1 MFLFDAIASE
11 MFLASRAASAPGL
24 NGKRLCPGADATR
37 LTKLRVFIFLIV
49 CCACFCAVDEK
60 VIAADASLRPNI
72 LFVLC
77 DDLGYGDVRCLNP
90 NGKIATPNMDRLARE
105 GMIFTDAHTSSAVCT
120 PTRYGL
126 MTGRYNW
133 RSRLQTHVLGG
144 LSPRLIEQD
153 RMTVASMLKARGYHT
168 ACVGKWHLGMDWARI
183 DGKQITE
190 LGIEPV
196 SQNRNV
202 DYSQP
207 IKNGPNSVGFDE
219 YFGISGSLDMVP
231 YTYIENDRVV
241 ALPTDDREFA
251 MMFGR
256 KGRNTR
262 LGPAAPG
269 FDATNVLPDFTKRAI
284 SVIERQAADA
294 KQGKPF
300 FLYLPFASPHTPVLP
315 TAEWLGKSGLNP
327 YADFVM
333 QQDACLGQL
342 LETLDRNGLTDNTLV
357 VFTSD
362 NGCSP
367 EAKFDELLAKG
378 HNPSHVFRGHKADI
392 YEGGHRVPFLVRWPG
407 RVKPGTTTEQL
418 TCLTDFM
425 ATAADIVG
433 SKLPENAAEDSISF
447 LPTLLGQGD
456 TPSRTTLVS
465 HSINGSF
472 AIRDGLWKLCLCPGS
487 GGWSAPRPGQKAA
500 DLPPVQL
507 FNLRDDIGEKTNLHD
522 QHPEVVE
529 RLTVLLNKYVADGR
543 STSGAPQKNAVEVQV
558 RKGN

>member
-1 MFLFDAIASE
+1 MLSKKCFALTY
-11 MFLASRAASAPGL
+11 LAVCLVGL
-24 NGKRLCPGADATR
+24 SLVNQKS
-37 LTKLRVFIFLIV
+37 VN
-49 CCACFCAVDEK
+49 
-60 VIAADASLRPNI
+60 AADVSSRPNI

-105 GMIFTDAHTSSAVCT
+105 GMIFTDAHTSSSVCT

-144 LSPRLIEQD
+144 LSPRLIEQG

-183 DGKQITE
+183 EGKQITE

-342 LETLDRNGLTDNTLV
+342 LETLDRNGLTESTLV

-425 ATAADIVG
+425 ATTADIVG

-447 LPTLLGQGD
+447 LPTLLGQSD
-456 TPSRTTLVS
+456 KPSRDTLVS

-472 AIRDGLWKLCLCPGS
+472 AIRDGMWKLCLCPGS
-487 GGWSAPRPGQKAA
+487 GGWSAPRPGQKNA

-507 FNLRDDIGEKTNLHD
+507 FNFRDDIGERTNLHNT
-522 QHPEVVE
+522 HPEITE
-529 RLTVLLNKYVADGR
+529 RLTALLNKYVADGR
-543 STSGAPQKNAVEVQV
+543 STPGAPQKNAVEVQI